1 MPSGKKARGR
11 KKRAKKEA
19 TLMVAQRALWEP
31 AILRNNGGASNDA
44 TTSSC
49 EHMMA
54 VLPRIPQEGPAVS
67 LMNCLAGQGFF
78 KKEPTCFISGSM
90 TMIDFCL
97 TSVTRFFPEVR
108 GEESERSLAIN
119 LLLRF
124 VRNVLLHGFAIE
136 GERWFHGHA
145 PNEVAICT
153 MIDVLELLGTY
164 SDRYVAICCALNTSY
179 GISSDMNVVRRKAFK
194 INNKLANG
202 NHRDIAN
209 LWRNAS
215 LAPAS
220 RCCTALQGRS
230 SRK

>member
-11 KKRAKKEA
+11 KNRAKKDA
-19 TLMVAQRALWEP
+19 TLTAAQRALWEP
-31 AILRNNGGASNDA
+31 TVLSNNAA
-44 TTSSC
+44 ASSC
-49 EHMMA
+49 DEHVLA
-54 VLPRIPQEGPAVS
+54 VPPRIPQEGPAVS

-153 MIDVLELLGTY
+153 MINVLELLGTY

-202 NHRDIAN
+202 NHRDMAN